1 MPMRKGNK
9 AKRVYF
15 SPEEWNIVCKKASAV
30 NMRTGTYIRRI
41 AVKGRIKK
49 VDLKQLNHL
58 QLSFDR
64 IGVEVN
70 QIAKVANSTQS
81 VYKKDIE
88 EMQDKFMYLSDILTD
103 YLHPIIFEDEA
114 LED

>member
-1 MPMRKGNK
+1 MI
-9 AKRVYF
+9 YF
-15 SPEEWNIVCKKASAV
+15 SPEEWDIVCKKAAAV

-81 VYKKDIE
+81 VYQKDIE
-88 EMQDKFMYLSDILTD
+88 EMQDKFKYLSDILTD
-103 YLHPIIFEDEA
+103 YLHPIVFEDVS

>member
-1 MPMRKGNK
+1 MPTRKENK
-9 AKRVYF
+9 RKMIYF
-15 SPEEWNIVCKKASAV
+15 SPEEWDIVCKKAAAM

-58 QLSFDR
+58 QLAFDR

-70 QIAKVANSTQS
+70 QIARVANNTQS
-81 VYKKDIE
+81 VYRKDIE
-88 EMQDKFMYLSDILTD
+88 DIQEKFIYLRDVLTN
-103 YLHPIIFEDEA
+103 YLHPIIFEDIPWE
-114 LED
+114 E